1 MKASTRS
8 TAVKTKML
16 TICKGCR
23 KHNKNGYQYCTAC
36 HDKYR
41 CNRKANAATRAIGPA
56 PAPKAPE
63 NFRENMMR
71 ILTAP

>member
-1 MKASTRS
+1 MKTNTRS

-23 KHNKNGYQYCTAC
+23 KKNNNGYQYCTAC

-41 CNRKANAATRAIGPA
+41 RNVKANAATKAIDRA

-71 ILTAP
+71 ILSAP